1 MAGHDPEARES
12 ALGVTTASPAL
23 HHTLA
28 ATWGMTPDPSVPQG
42 KLLSNDVPC
51 LDKKDCFHTPRFN
64 HVKIVSD
71 IQARAVMSDLRR
83 SSTLYMNTR
92 HLNDPARF
100 IEEPSMIS
108 FLPARSHRAFH
119 VFPYATDCLS
129 AEVMKEL
136 ISAVAL
142 KRLFVYNKIRH
153 TAALGKFTT
162 MFGEITEVEKHSS
175 AMKIKGRL
183 R

>member
-1 MAGHDPEARES
+1 
-12 ALGVTTASPAL
+12 
-23 HHTLA
+23 
-28 ATWGMTPDPSVPQG
+28 
-42 KLLSNDVPC
+42 
-51 LDKKDCFHTPRFN
+51 
-64 HVKIVSD
+64 
-71 IQARAVMSDLRR
+71 MSDLRR

-100 IEEPSMIS
+100 IEEPGMIS
-108 FLPARSHRAFH
+108 FLPVGSHRAFH

-142 KRLFVYNKIRH
+142 KRLFVYNKMRH

-175 AMKIKGRL
+175 AMKIKGSLPYRVFFAVTGRSNCQATFNDIFWNPSDATPTAL
-183 R
+183 LHIGSELYA